1 MEAVTMSQIS
11 PPLRILLI
19 GSVVF
24 LAAWFAF
31 LRPGGGSDTASAP
44 APAATTVPAK
54 DPGATTH
61 SAPGAAVQSAASA
74 AQKTEAAQS
83 AAMGDSAPA
92 TSTGTGATTA
102 TAPSVPKAAPA
113 GSKQADAAKASLP
126 LSVAKAMASKK
137 VMVLL
142 FWNPKAADD
151 KAVRRAVK
159 GIGSHKGKVAVH
171 VANVADVARYAPI
184 TRGVDVQQSPSVVVV
199 DRKLQAELLTGY
211 VVRQTI
217 EQSVSDALRAG

>member
-1 MEAVTMSQIS
+1 MSQIS

-54 DPGATTH
+54 DPNAATS
-61 SAPGAAVQSAASA
+61 SAPGAAVQSAAKA
-74 AQKTEAAQS
+74 AATTEAAQ
-83 AAMGDSAPA
+83 AAASGESAPA
-92 TSTGTGATTA
+92 TSAPSTAGTTA
-102 TAPSVPKAAPA
+102 AAPSAPAPKAGTSSA
-113 GSKQADAAKASLP
+113 KKADVANASLP

-159 GIGSHKGKVAVH
+159 GLGSHKGKVAVH
-171 VANVADVARYAPI
+171 VANVKDVARYAPI
-184 TRGVDVQQSPSVVVV
+184 TRGVDVQQAPSVVVV

-211 VVRQTI
+211 VDRQTI
-217 EQSVSDALRAG
+217 QQSVSDALRAG

>member
-1 MEAVTMSQIS
+1 MSQIS

-44 APAATTVPAK
+44 TPAATTVPAK

-92 TSTGTGATTA
+92 TTTSTGTGATTA
-102 TAPSVPKAAPA
+102 AAPSVPKAAAP

-126 LSVAKAMASKK
+126 LSVAKAMAAKK

-159 GIGSHKGKVAVH
+159 GIGSHKGKVVVH

-184 TRGVDVQQSPSVVVV
+184 TRGVDVQQSPSVIVV

-211 VVRQTI
+211 VDRQTV